1 MYPFRLGIVRELIFP
16 VKAFEYCYIFM
27 YYRLMGYFRL
37 DKYVVDV
44 LLRDLVGHDHS
55 PAAFVVYLLLWR
67 RTFGERKKR
76 VRLSHREI
84 SQETG
89 LSKSAVQQA
98 LRILHRRVLVR
109 SHRGHQT
116 DTPEHK
122 VERPWSARA
131 TGETAA

>member
-1 MYPFRLGIVRELIFP
+1 
-16 VKAFEYCYIFM
+16 
-27 YYRLMGYFRL
+27 MGTFRL
-37 DKYVVDV
+37 DNYVVDV
-44 LLRDLVGHDHS
+44 LLQDLVGHDHS

-67 RTFGERKKR
+67 RTIGERKKT
-76 VRLSHREI
+76 VKLSHREI

-116 DTPEHK
+116 DTPEHR
-122 VERPWSARA
+122 VERPWSARRSS
-131 TGETAA
+131 GTAASF